1 MTEIIIDCIELL
13 DRKPTTKGVRHLA
26 FCNVTIVGVA
36 TLRGCTLVED
46 KAGIRRV
53 WAPAC
58 IRFPGEPKRSF
69 RFEDEVFVQI
79 NAAATAAVEAVRK
92 AQQRIGAND
101 HALSATVELVRQV
114 EKRDAA

>member
-1 MTEIIIDCIELL
+1 MTQIIIDGIELL
-13 DRKPTTKGVRHLA
+13 DRPRTTKGTLHLA
-26 FCNVTIVGVA
+26 FCNVTIVGIA

-46 KAGIRRV
+46 KAGIQKV

-69 RFEDEVFVQI
+69 RFDDQVFVQI
-79 NAAATAAVEAVRK
+79 NAAATAAVAAVRG
-92 AQQRIGAND
+92 AQRQVAAND
-101 HALSATVELVRQV
+101 YAVSAAVELVRQV